1 MTISFSEEVLKKT
14 ERGVNLLSTLEKE
27 AQARYEEPVQH
38 YLRYAQ
44 DLHSQYSVSE
54 IDSEASEV

>member
-1 MTISFSEEVLKKT
+1 MIKSFSEELLTKT
-14 ERGVNLLSTLEKE
+14 ENGVNLLSTFEKE
-27 AQARYEEPVQH
+27 AQNRYEEPVKH